1 MNELK
6 IFNFHGA
13 QVAVVEKDGEPWFV
27 ARNVTDVLGLD
38 RTAIRRID
46 DEEKG
51 VHLTHTN
58 GGNQGVAIISE
69 AGLYELIFASKKE
82 QAKNF
87 KKWVSK
93 EVLPS
98 IRKHGG
104 YLSPETIEKAL
115 TDPDT
120 IIQLATTL
128 KEERAKRMAA
138 EVVIQNQK
146 PKVLFADAVESS
158 QSSILIGELAKLLK
172 QNGIDMGQNRLFEWL
187 RSNGYLI
194 KRQGES
200 FNLPTQYSMNLGIMD
215 IKKRVMHNPD
225 GSSRV
230 TKTTKVTGKGQ
241 IYFIEKFLQQKEN
254 QA

>member
-1 MNELK
+1 MNRLQ
-6 IFNFHGA
+6 IFNFESSDVRLL
-13 QVAVVEKDGEPWFV
+13 QKESETWFV
-27 ARNVTDVLGLD
+27 AKDVCEILELSNVSMALQRLDEDEVTKFNLGGLSGETNFVNEYGLYSLVLGS
-38 RTAIRRID
+38 RKPEAKKFKRW
-46 DEEKG
+46 
-51 VHLTHTN
+51 VTH
-58 GGNQGVAIISE
+58 
-69 AGLYELIFASKKE
+69 
-82 QAKNF
+82 
-87 KKWVSK
+87 
-93 EVLPS
+93 EVIPS
-98 IRKHGG
+98 IRKHGA
-104 YLSPETIEKAL
+104 YMTPETIEKAL

-120 IIQLATTL
+120 IIQLATNL

-172 QNGIDMGQNRLFEWL
+172 QNDIDMGQNRLFEWL

-241 IYFIEKFLQQKEN
+241 IYFIEKFLHQKEN
-254 QA
+254 HA

>member
-1 MNELK
+1 M
-6 IFNFHGA
+6 
-13 QVAVVEKDGEPWFV
+13 
-27 ARNVTDVLGLD
+27 
-38 RTAIRRID
+38 
-46 DEEKG
+46 
-51 VHLTHTN
+51 
-58 GGNQGVAIISE
+58 AIISE

-82 QAKNF
+82 EAKQF
-87 KKWVSK
+87 KKWVTK
-93 EVLPS
+93 EVIPS
-98 IRKHGG
+98 IRKHGA
-104 YLSPETIEKAL
+104 YMTPKTIEQAL

-138 EVVIQNQK
+138 EVLIQKQK

-241 IYFIEKFLQQKEN
+241 IYFIEKFLQQQEDG
-254 QA
+254 A